1 MCQNAFCLQGIRM
14 RRDKREEQKTD
25 VRSAKKKIQQSEK
38 KFTAR
43 ALLKFS
49 LKTI

>member
-1 MCQNAFCLQGIRM
+1 MRNSSDKEKQKYAFCLQGIRM

-38 KFTAR
+38 YS
-43 ALLKFS
+43 LLELF
-49 LKTI
+49 